1 MGYNKTVSNDLIARM
16 TVLAEKVMNSDSGL
30 VVETKTSS
38 EAVRLRN
45 QIYAARRALRSKNP
59 NDNSALSVI
68 EMRVEPTGL
77 KLFKPGTIIQEFQIR
92 DLKTGQQVTIDN
104 AAPMKVFDLSED
116 LVFEMMMKL
125 AEKNGP
131 GDWEAEARNLL
142 LSGVTP
148 GTFS

>member
-16 TVLAEKVMNSDSGL
+16 SVLAEKVMNSDSGL
-30 VVETKTSS
+30 VVETKTTS

-59 NDNSALSVI
+59 NDKSALSVI

-92 DLKTGQQVTIDN
+92 DLKTGEQITIEN
-104 AAPMKVFDLSED
+104 TVPMQTFDLSED
-116 LVFEMMMKL
+116 SIFDMMMKL
-125 AEKNGP
+125 AEKHGP
-131 GDWEAEARNLL
+131 GDWEAEARKLL

-148 GTFS
+148 NNFS